1 MQPHY
6 SNLQNFFPPTG
17 EVKLLFAA
25 GVEFNEGEI
34 FAETEWSS
42 LWSFST
48 KEKRIYRGLLVGTNE
63 FKNRIKKIEQ
73 NFFVVKKNR
82 SHIMHNLLSKRFLTI
97 GLVSI

>member
-34 FAETEWSS
+34 FAETERSS

-48 KEKRIYRGLLVGTNE
+48 KEKKIYRGLLVGTNE
-63 FKNRIKKIEQ
+63 FKKRVKKIEQ
-73 NFFVVKKNR
+73 NFFVDEKKKGFTLCIIYYPNVF
-82 SHIMHNLLSKRFLTI
+82 SQ
-97 GLVSI
+97 